1 MCSSNI
7 LKTSFLKHLWTMA
20 SLSLIEKGSVATTR
34 DSFKDCIPAIINQMH
49 TNFEKKKFHKQSV
62 VILLKNGCSVRQ
74 MSCTI
79 SLRLFVAK
87 ALEKHVRSSSF
98 SISLFQRKLHSHG
111 KFTERLFLLQLLY
124 TKFFKLIFFR
134 TPISGWW

>member
-1 MCSSNI
+1 
-7 LKTSFLKHLWTMA
+7 
-20 SLSLIEKGSVATTR
+20 
-34 DSFKDCIPAIINQMH
+34 MH

-79 SLRLFVAK
+79 SLRLFLAK

-98 SISLFQRKLHSHG
+98 STSLFQRKLHSHG

-134 TPISGWW
+134 TPISGWWQKNQQNLSTKIQIWRQIVGSRNYPLEITSLCKIILYGKNSPTS

>member
-1 MCSSNI
+1 
-7 LKTSFLKHLWTMA
+7 
-20 SLSLIEKGSVATTR
+20 
-34 DSFKDCIPAIINQMH
+34 MH

-134 TPISGWW
+134 TPISGWWQKNQQNLSTKIQIWRQIVGSRNYPLEITSLRKIILYGKNSLTS

>member
-1 MCSSNI
+1 
-7 LKTSFLKHLWTMA
+7 MA

-34 DSFKDCIPAIINQMH
+34 DSFKDCIPACNYKS
-49 TNFEKKKFHKQSV
+49 NAYKLREKKVPQAVSGNFTKKWLF
-62 VILLKNGCSVRQ
+62 C

>member
-1 MCSSNI
+1 
-7 LKTSFLKHLWTMA
+7 
-20 SLSLIEKGSVATTR
+20 
-34 DSFKDCIPAIINQMH
+34 MH

-134 TPISGWW
+134 TPISGWWQKNQQNLSTKIQIWRQIVGSRNYPLEITSLRKIILYGKNSPTN